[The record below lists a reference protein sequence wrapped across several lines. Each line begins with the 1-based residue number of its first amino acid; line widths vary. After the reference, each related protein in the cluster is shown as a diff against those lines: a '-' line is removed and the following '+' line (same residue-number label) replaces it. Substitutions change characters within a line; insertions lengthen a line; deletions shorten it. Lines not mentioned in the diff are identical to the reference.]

1 MKMKHSITLVA
12 LAILSN
18 PALAS
23 SELMNAGKPVH
34 PACLEQLQNQTKA
47 DAEVTLA
54 SCTNNSKKTTIK
66 DGYYTTQDDNS
77 PKQQQYTRY
86 AVIGSKG
93 DKHLVIVGTWTGGS
107 GFFTNALWVRMKD
120 GNLSLLKS
128 LGGGD
133 RCNGGIDKV
142 ADWKYAVNLTPT
154 EMMSY
159 GSSATLKIDPYR
171 DLDASA
177 SACVAKAMY
186 RFDPVAEK
194 AELINV
200 QLNEQPLAM
209 EDWLKELRFQFCFNN
224 LYNTYIA
231 RGQITLSETEMDH
244 FKNQFENFCMSQ
256 PTS

>member
-1 MKMKHSITLVA
+1 MKHSLTLMTLA
-12 LAILSN
+12 LLTSSAY
-18 PALAS
+18 AS
-23 SELMNAGKPVH
+23 SELMSAGKAVH
-34 PACLEQLQNQTKA
+34 PACLEKLQNETKEN
-47 DAEVTLA
+47 AEVSLA
-54 SCTNNSKKTTIK
+54 ACTNNPKKTSIK
-66 DGYYTTQDDNS
+66 DGYYTTQDDNNT
-77 PKQQQYTRY
+77 KQTTFTRY

-93 DKHLVIVGTWTGGS
+93 DKHLIIVGTATGGT

-120 GNLSLLKS
+120 GKLVLLKS
-128 LGGGD
+128 LAGGD
-133 RCNGGIDKV
+133 RCNDGIDKV
-142 ADWKYAVNLTPT
+142 ADWKYAINLTPT
-154 EMMSY
+154 DMMSY
-159 GSSATLKIDPYR
+159 GSDTTLKIDPYR

-177 SACVAKAMY
+177 ASCVAKAMY

-194 AELINV
+194 TELINV